1 MALWQFELNEDED
14 LVIAQKPHWI
24 MLMKPI
30 VEVAVIV
37 AGAVLGIIFVS
48 FLPSWTILFPL
59 ALVVFL
65 LGRFGR
71 RFAKYKASRLI
82 VSNER
87 LIYVSGVLGRRSQEI
102 PISQISNLSFN
113 QKLSSRILG
122 YGLLEVDHSGEHGK
136 TTFQYV
142 RRPERIVRLVTS
154 QISRRSSIQGVSKAY
169 SPLDELT
176 KLAHLMQSGSITQAE
191 YDVAKSRLLDQI

>member
-14 LVIAQKPHWI
+14 LVIDQKPHWS
-24 MLMKPI
+24 MLMAPI
-30 VEVAVIV
+30 VEVAVVV
-37 AGAVLGIIFVS
+37 AGSVLAIIYVS

-59 ALVVFL
+59 ALLVFL
-65 LGRFGR
+65 LGRFGF

-87 LIYVSGVLGRRSQEI
+87 LIFVSGVLGRRSQEI

-136 TTFQYV
+136 TTLQYV
-142 RRPERIVRLVTS
+142 RRPGRIVRLVTA

>member
-1 MALWQFELNEDED
+1 MALWRFELNEDED
-14 LVIAQKPHWI
+14 LVIDQKPHWS
-24 MLMKPI
+24 MLMTPI
-30 VEVAVIV
+30 VEVAVVV
-37 AGAVLGIIFVS
+37 AGAVLGIIYVS

-59 ALVVFL
+59 ALLVFL
-65 LGRFGR
+65 LGRFGL
-71 RFAKYKASRLI
+71 RFAKYKTSRLI

-87 LIYVSGVLGRRSQEI
+87 LIFVSGVLGRRSQEI
-102 PISQISNLSFN
+102 PISQISNLSFS

-122 YGLLEVDHSGEHGK
+122 CGLLEVDHSGEHGK
-136 TTFQYV
+136 AAFQYV

-176 KLAHLMQSGSITQAE
+176 KLAHLMQAGSITQDE
-191 YDVAKSRLLDQI
+191 YDLAKSRLLDQM